1 MKRWPELAASSALV
15 AALAGAVIAQETP
28 VSKQTKPAP
37 SAQADDAQ
45 ANTFAIRNLRVFD
58 GERTL
63 ANANVVVRDGRI
75 AAVGSRAAIPDGI
88 AIIDGAGKTLLPG
101 LIDAHTHSWGNAQA
115 DALRFGVTT
124 ELDMMG
130 DWRRIPALRAQR
142 EGYSRTTQAD
152 LWTAGAAVTAPGGH
166 GTQYFPVPS
175 LAPDGDAKDFVAG
188 RVKDGSDYI
197 KIIVED
203 FSAHSATRRL
213 PTLSPA
219 QVAAA
224 IDAAHASDRRAVVH
238 ASKQADALHAVQS
251 GADGLVHLFVDA
263 PASAAFVQAAKEN
276 GTFVVPTLSVMAG
289 FAGADEGAKLA
300 GDARLQSLLSAEQS
314 TSLKA
319 SFPSAHARPQVL
331 PQLLAS
337 VRALHAAGIDV
348 LAGTDAGN
356 PGTAHGAG
364 LHGELELLVR
374 AGLTPSQAL
383 AAATS
388 RTAKRFALDDRGRIA
403 PGLRADL
410 LLVEGDP
417 TVDITATRAI
427 ARIWKNGFAVART
440 PDAVATPGA
449 PAPAAMAPATQDGS
463 VPAATTPATP
473 DAQAPAAKANVNTAT
488 AAPAG
493 TVLSDF
499 DGGTLDAKSGG
510 SWSPT
515 TDAMMGGTST
525 VAHALV
531 HGGANGST
539 GALEIT
545 GEVKQGASPY
555 TMWSGMI
562 LMPGAQPM
570 QPVDFSARRELVFHA
585 RGDGRTYQAML
596 FSGPSAQDRP
606 SLRTFVAGPAWK
618 EVRIPLSDFAGADPK
633 QLRAIA
639 FTTGAPAG
647 TFSFRIDQVELR

>member
-1 MKRWPELAASSALV
+1 MKRWPELAAATALV
-15 AALAGAVIAQETP
+15 AALVGAVIAQEAP
-28 VSKQTKPAP
+28 ASKQTGAAPA
-37 SAQADDAQ
+37 AQSDDAQ
-45 ANTFAIRNLRVFD
+45 ANTFAIRNVRVFD
-58 GERTL
+58 GQRTL
-63 ANANVVVRDGRI
+63 RNANVVVRHGRI
-75 AAVGSRAAIPDGI
+75 AAVGAGAAIPAGI
-88 AIIDGAGKTLLPG
+88 EVVDGAGRTLLPG

-124 ELDMMG
+124 ELDMLG

-142 EGYSRTTQAD
+142 EGHARTTQAD

-175 LAPDGDAKDFVAG
+175 LAPDGDAGAFVAA
-188 RVKDGSDYI
+188 RAREGSDYI

-224 IDAAHASDRRAVVH
+224 IDAAHAGKLRAVVH
-238 ASKQADALHAVQS
+238 ASKQADALHAVRS

-263 PASAAFVQAAKEN
+263 PASAAFVRAAKSK
-276 GTFVVPTLSVMAG
+276 GAFVVPTLSVMAG
-289 FAGADEGAKLA
+289 FAGADEGAELA
-300 GDARLQSLLSAEQS
+300 ADARLQPLLSAEQLG
-314 TSLKA
+314 SLKA
-319 SFPSAHARPQVL
+319 SFPSARARPQVL

-337 VRALHAAGIDV
+337 VRALHAAGVDV

-388 RTAKRFALDDRGRIA
+388 RTARRFALDDRGRIA

-417 TVDITATRAI
+417 TADITATRAI
-427 ARIWKNGFAVART
+427 ARIWKNGYAIART
-440 PDAVATPGA
+440 LDAAATPPTSGA
-449 PAPAAMAPATQDGS
+449 T
-463 VPAATTPATP
+463 
-473 DAQAPAAKANVNTAT
+473 
-488 AAPAG
+488 APAG
-493 TVLSDF
+493 TMLSDF
-499 DGGTLDAKSGG
+499 DGSRFDATSGG
-510 SWSPT
+510 SWAPT
-515 TDAMMGGTST
+515 TDTMLGGTST
-525 VAHALV
+525 VSHALV
-531 HGGANGST
+531 RGGADGSR

-545 GEVKQGASPY
+545 GEVKQGASPD

-562 LMPGAQPM
+562 LMLGAQRM
-570 QPVDFSARRELVFHA
+570 QPVDFSARKALVFHA

-596 FSGPSAQDRP
+596 FSGPSAQGMP
-606 SLRTFVAGPAWK
+606 SLRTFVAGPEWK
-618 EVRIPLSDFAGADPK
+618 QVRIPLADFAGADPK
-633 QLRAIA
+633 LLRAIA
-639 FTTGAPAG
+639 FTAGAPAG
-647 TFSFRIDQVELR
+647 RFAFRIDRVDLR